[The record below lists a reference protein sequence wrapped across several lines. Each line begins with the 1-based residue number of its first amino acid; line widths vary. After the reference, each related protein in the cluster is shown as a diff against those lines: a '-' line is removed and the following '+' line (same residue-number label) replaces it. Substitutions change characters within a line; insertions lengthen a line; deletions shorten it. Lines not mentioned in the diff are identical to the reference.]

1 MECIGC
7 NNFYKSLDNNLC
19 KNCCSPDK
27 VKYNIND
34 YETIKQILK
43 DTTNEYS
50 NIKDIIEEYES
61 KYKFERRKLFIL
73 EKNIEY
79 KRVQLQKKQD
89 DMNMYTK
96 ILLDIT
102 TNLIDS

>member
-19 KNCCSPDK
+19 KNCCAPDK

-34 YETIKQILK
+34 YETIKQTLK

-50 NIKDIIEEYES
+50 NIKDIMEEYES

-89 DMNMYTK
+89 EIGMYTH